1 MKNAGLNAADFSRAS
16 NMAESVVSRTLSGKT
31 VPTFNKVDA
40 AARTLGYELTL
51 SPLERVTVRVIGPA
65 MSDLM
70 QSIQQYSG
78 TEEQWTRVS
87 AGMRN
92 LMEFHDDEPAD
103 FKKVTKGMDVRWQA
117 FMAGLYDYQHWSKGD
132 VSPQSL
138 KLDAEW
144 TPLRKIYRSATP
156 PDEFFAWYNVIIPR
170 GELLWK

>member
-92 LMEFHDDEPAD
+92 LMEFPDDEPAD
-103 FKKVTKGMDVRWQA
+103 FKKVTKGM
-117 FMAGLYDYQHWSKGD
+117 DYQHWSKGD

>member
-51 SPLERVTVRVIGPA
+51 SPLERATVRVIGPA

-92 LMEFHDDEPAD
+92 LMEFPDDELPI
-103 FKKVTKGMDVRWQA
+103 
-117 FMAGLYDYQHWSKGD
+117 
-132 VSPQSL
+132 
-138 KLDAEW
+138 
-144 TPLRKIYRSATP
+144 LRSH
-156 PDEFFAWYNVIIPR
+156 
-170 GELLWK
+170 

>member
-31 VPTFNKVDA
+31 VPTLNKVDA

-51 SPLERVTVRVIGPA
+51 SPLERVTVRVIGTA
-65 MSDLM
+65 MSDLV

-92 LMEFHDDEPAD
+92 LMEFPDDEPAD
-103 FKKVTKGMDVRWQA
+103 FKKVTIRGWTCVGRPLWLGSMTISTGVKGT
-117 FMAGLYDYQHWSKGD
+117 Y
-132 VSPQSL
+132 
-138 KLDAEW
+138 
-144 TPLRKIYRSATP
+144 PLNR
-156 PDEFFAWYNVIIPR
+156 
-170 GELLWK
+170 

>member
-70 QSIQQYSG
+70 PCFSRNAQSDGIS
-78 TEEQWTRVS
+78 
-87 AGMRN
+87 
-92 LMEFHDDEPAD
+92 
-103 FKKVTKGMDVRWQA
+103 
-117 FMAGLYDYQHWSKGD
+117 
-132 VSPQSL
+132 
-138 KLDAEW
+138 
-144 TPLRKIYRSATP
+144 
-156 PDEFFAWYNVIIPR
+156 
-170 GELLWK
+170 